1 MITQP
6 FKNEKFAWE
15 LAASGEVLGGTAEFL
30 VFWADCFR
38 LSQGTIAMQAN
49 TDFASGFGF

>member
-30 VFWADCFR
+30 VF
-38 LSQGTIAMQAN
+38 
-49 TDFASGFGF
+49 